1 MLACYLTIL
10 AIVAH
15 CLLYRSGAVSV
26 EFKFMFRQFPHFSL
40 YASYRDLQISFAAI
54 DTFVQF
60 SVFCLPYYLTEFLN
74 IQLVYI
80 HRGLVGTLCFCRKII
95 QKSTFPDAI
104 VVCIVG
110 VFVYRSG
117 VFSLLIAAYVLHFAV
132 DVVSIM
138 DFLHAVAPLVV
149 GVCLT

>member
-1 MLACYLTIL
+1 MLACYLAIL
-10 AIVAH
+10 AIVAL
-15 CLLYRSGAVSV
+15 CLLYGSDAVSI
-26 EFKFMFRQFPHFSL
+26 EFELTFRRFPHIFL
-40 YASYRDLQISFAAI
+40 YTSYRDVQIAFAGVFP
-54 DTFVQF
+54 FVQF
-60 SVFCLPYYLTEFLN
+60 VVFGLPYYLTEFLN

-80 HRGLVGTLCFCRKII
+80 HRGLVGTICFCRKII
-95 QKSTFPDAI
+95 QKSAFPDAI

-117 VFSLLIAAYVLHFAV
+117 VFSLLIAAYVLLLAV
-132 DVVSIM
+132 DVVSII